1 MNNITNELNITVSF
15 PKEYQM
21 KKFIFMLAW
30 MELCGNAG
38 HCTDF
43 IVMMDG
49 DGNAR
54 PKFVFE
60 NEELQEYFNSIR
72 QQLAMTEFKTYP
84 NIKMDG
90 GERFDTSFCID

>member
-1 MNNITNELNITVSF
+1 MNKLNITVSF

-21 KKFIFMLAW
+21 KKFISILAW
-30 MELCGNAG
+30 IELCGNVG

-43 IVMMDG
+43 IVAMDG

-72 QQLAMTEFKTYP
+72 QQLAMTELKTYP

-90 GERFDTSFCID
+90 SERFDTAFFIS